1 MEQNLNQNPIP
12 TEPQPKNK
20 FPTWVIVLISVL
32 ATGVV
37 AASGTYYFLNRDN
50 NIVNNE
56 PTTNQPTVSPSPI
69 TSQNRNQISEGFVYM
84 KSLNDSNAFQGE
96 ADIIVSNFDGSSK
109 LKIQTI
115 PHYTSPM
122 DDNDV
127 SQNGKV
133 VYSTIGEKEEN
144 IWVSD
149 KGSEPRKIFT
159 SPQGKYIESTVISP
173 DGQKIAYSLLNW
185 SSNNSTEQ
193 LWTINVD
200 GSDNKLVIDDTGR
213 FIVEQGPFRLAPI
226 AWSKDNTKIYLHTT
240 TDSEATPRGLYVAD
254 LATTKIQKA
263 KTPNITLWG
272 LSFSPDRTKVAYT
285 TFEWK
290 DVPDSFPE
298 SGPPFTISVTDLN
311 TGVTEKILESQADE
325 YSNPVWSPDGRKIL
339 YRIARGFVEGGDAGI
354 FVVDIRS
361 KKITT
366 TVPSTKNTRM
376 RPWAWLSNE
385 RIVYTEETYTSG
397 QIQNKVTTYLFTIK
411 IDGMDKQRIDS
422 SRELMVF
429 DSIR

>member
-1 MEQNLNQNPIP
+1 MEQNLNQNPAPI
-12 TEPQPKNK
+12 QPESSKKN
-20 FPTWVIVLISVL
+20 PTWAIVLISIL

-37 AASGTYYFLNRDN
+37 VASGTYYFLNKDK
-50 NIVNNE
+50 VNNE
-56 PTTNQPTVSPSPI
+56 PAVTNQPTVNPSPT
-69 TSQNRNQISEGFVYM
+69 TSQNGNLLSEGFVYM
-84 KSLNDSNAFQGE
+84 KSLNDSNTFQGE

-115 PHYTSPM
+115 PHYISPM

-133 VYSTIGEKEEN
+133 VYSTIEEKEES

-149 KGSEPRKIFT
+149 NGSEPRKIFT
-159 SPQGKYIESTVISP
+159 SPQNKYIESTIISL

-185 SSNNSTEQ
+185 SGGNSTEQ
-193 LWTINVD
+193 LWTINAD
-200 GSDNKLVIDDTGR
+200 GSENKLVIDDTGR
-213 FIVEQGPFRLAPI
+213 FIAEQGPFRLAPI
-226 AWSKDNTKIYLHTT
+226 AWSKDNSKIYLHTT

-254 LATTKIQKA
+254 PATAKIQKA

-272 LSFSPDRTKVAYT
+272 LAFSPDRTKIAYT

-290 DVPDSFPE
+290 YVPDSFPE
-298 SGPPFTISVTDLN
+298 SGSPFTISITDLN
-311 TGVTEKILESQADE
+311 TGVTEKVLESQTDH
-325 YSNPVWSPDGRKIL
+325 YSNSVWSPDSKKLLYKVERK
-339 YRIARGFVEGGDAGI
+339 FVEGGDAGI
-354 FVVDIRS
+354 FIVDIGS
-361 KKITT
+361 KKTSIV
-366 TVPSTKNTRM
+366 VPSTKNTRM

-397 QIQNKVTTYLFTIK
+397 QIQNKVTTYLFTVK
-411 IDGMDKQRIDS
+411 TDGTDKQRVDS

>member
-1 MEQNLNQNPIP
+1 MEQNLNQNPVPIQP
-12 TEPQPKNK
+12 EPSKK
-20 FPTWVIVLISVL
+20 IPTWVIVLISVL
-32 ATGVV
+32 ATGAVV
-37 AASGTYYFLNRDN
+37 ASGTYYFLNNDK
-50 NIVNNE
+50 VNNE
-56 PTTNQPTVSPSPI
+56 PAATNQPTVSPSPT
-69 TSQNRNQISEGFVYM
+69 TSQNGNPLSEGFVYM

-149 KGSEPRKIFT
+149 NGSEPRKIFT
-159 SPQGKYIESTVISP
+159 SPQGKYIESTVISL

-185 SSNNSTEQ
+185 GGGNSTEQ
-193 LWTINVD
+193 LWTINAG
-200 GSDNKLVIDDTGR
+200 GSENKLVIDDTGR
-213 FIVEQGPFRLAPI
+213 FISEQGPFRLAPI
-226 AWSKDNTKIYLHTT
+226 AWSKDNSKIYLHTT

-254 LATTKIQKA
+254 LATAKIQKA

-272 LSFSPDRTKVAYT
+272 LAFSPNRTKIAYT

-298 SGPPFTISVTDLN
+298 SGPPFTISITDLN
-311 TGVTEKILESQADE
+311 TGVTEKVLESQADQ
-325 YSNPVWSPDGRKIL
+325 YSNPVWSPDSKKLL
-339 YRIARGFVEGGDAGI
+339 YKVAREFIEGSDAGI
-354 FVVDIRS
+354 FIVDIGS
-361 KKITT
+361 KKTST
-366 TVPSTKNTRM
+366 AVPSTKNTRM

-397 QIQNKVTTYLFTIK
+397 QIQNKVTTYLFTVK
-411 IDGMDKQRIDS
+411 TDGTDKQRVDS